1 MAEKHSSSDTQQQI
15 SVHAQYVKD
24 LSFESP
30 AAPDCF
36 VKTLGQPDVQIGVN
50 VTAKR
55 INETLFEVELILTAT
70 AKVEEKI
77 LFVAE
82 LSYAGLMSATNIS
95 DDNIQ
100 PLMMIEGHAYYFHLH
115 AQYVD
120 TTRDGGFLPLNL
132 NPIDFVALYRN
143 NVSDLSRKIKKSLI
157 HLLNNRFQR
166 HSTQPNRIIHLR

>member
-1 MAEKHSSSDTQQQI
+1 MTEKHSSSETQQQI

-36 VKTLGQPDVQIGVN
+36 VKTLGQPDVQIEVN
-50 VTAKR
+50 VTAKG
-55 INETLFEVELILTAT
+55 INETLFEVELILKAT

-95 DDNIQ
+95 NDNIQ
-100 PLMMIEGHAYYFHLH
+100 PLMMIEGPRLLFPFAR
-115 AQYVD
+115 AIMSD

-132 NPIDFVALYRN
+132 NPIDFVALYQN
-143 NVSDLSRKIKKSLI
+143 NISDPEEKNKKE
-157 HLLNNRFQR
+157 
-166 HSTQPNRIIHLR
+166 PNSSAE

>member
-1 MAEKHSSSDTQQQI
+1 MAKKHSSYNNQQQI
-15 SVHAQYVKD
+15 SIHAQYVKD

-36 VKTLGQPDVQIGVN
+36 INTLGQPDVQIGVN

-70 AKVEEKI
+70 AKIEEKI
-77 LFVAE
+77 LFVNE
-82 LSYAGLMSATNIS
+82 LSYAGLMSAMNVS

-100 PLMMIEGHAYYFHLH
+100 PLMMIEGPRLLFPFAR
-115 AQYVD
+115 AIMSD

-143 NVSDLSRKIKKSLI
+143 NVTKSEDENKKTS
-157 HLLNNRFQR
+157 NE
-166 HSTQPNRIIHLR
+166 TAE

>member
-1 MAEKHSSSDTQQQI
+1 MEEQHSSSDNQQQR

-30 AAPDCF
+30 ATPDCF
-36 VKTLGQPDVQIGVN
+36 IKTLGQPDVQIGVN

-95 DDNIQ
+95 DNNIQ
-100 PLMMIEGHAYYFHLH
+100 PLMMIEGPRLLFPFAR
-115 AQYVD
+115 AIMSD

-143 NVSDLSRKIKKSLI
+143 NLPDTEEKENASSSE
-157 HLLNNRFQR
+157 
-166 HSTQPNRIIHLR
+166 

>member
-1 MAEKHSSSDTQQQI
+1 MAEKHSSSYTQEQI
-15 SVHAQYVKD
+15 RVHAQYVKD

-30 AAPDCF
+30 SAPDSF

-55 INETLFEVELILTAT
+55 VNETLFEVELILTAT

-95 DDNIQ
+95 GDDIQ
-100 PLMMIEGHAYYFHLH
+100 ALMMIEGPRLLFPFAR
-115 AQYVD
+115 AIMSN

-143 NVSDLSRKIKKSLI
+143 NVPSSEQKDK
-157 HLLNNRFQR
+157 
-166 HSTQPNRIIHLR
+166 

>member
-1 MAEKHSSSDTQQQI
+1 MAEKNSSSETQQQI

-36 VKTLGQPDVQIGVN
+36 IKTLSQPDVQIGVN

-70 AKVEEKI
+70 AKIEEKT

-100 PLMMIEGHAYYFHLH
+100 PLMMIEGPRLLFPFAR
-115 AQYVD
+115 AIMSD

-132 NPIDFVALYRN
+132 NPIDFIALYQN
-143 NVSDLSRKIKKSLI
+143 NVSNSDQKDKRE
-157 HLLNNRFQR
+157 
-166 HSTQPNRIIHLR
+166 PNSSSE

>member
-1 MAEKHSSSDTQQQI
+1 MAKKHSSSDTQQQI

-30 AAPDCF
+30 SAPDCF

-50 VTAKR
+50 VTAKP
-55 INETLFEVELILTAT
+55 INETLFEVELMLTAT

-77 LFVAE
+77 LFVTE
-82 LSYAGLMSATNIS
+82 LAYAGLMSATNIS

-100 PLMMIEGHAYYFHLH
+100 PLMMIEGPRLLFPFAR
-115 AQYVD
+115 AIMSD

-132 NPIDFVALYRN
+132 NPIDFVALYQN
-143 NVSDLSRKIKKSLI
+143 NISDPEEEHKKE
-157 HLLNNRFQR
+157 
-166 HSTQPNRIIHLR
+166 PNSSAE

>member
-1 MAEKHSSSDTQQQI
+1 MAKNHSSSDTQQQI

-70 AKVEEKI
+70 AKIEEKI

-95 DDNIQ
+95 DNNVQ
-100 PLMMIEGHAYYFHLH
+100 PLMMTEGPRLLFPFAR
-115 AQYVD
+115 AIMSD

-143 NVSDLSRKIKKSLI
+143 NISDSDEKHKKES
-157 HLLNNRFQR
+157 NSFAK
-166 HSTQPNRIIHLR
+166 

>member
-1 MAEKHSSSDTQQQI
+1 MAEKHSSPDTQQQI

-50 VTAKR
+50 VSAKR
-55 INETLFEVELILTAT
+55 VNETLFEVELMLTAT
-70 AKVEEKI
+70 AKIEEKI

-100 PLMMIEGHAYYFHLH
+100 PLMMIEGPRLLFPFAR
-115 AQYVD
+115 AIMSD

-143 NVSDLSRKIKKSLI
+143 NVLDAEQKAKKVSDASSE
-157 HLLNNRFQR
+157 
-166 HSTQPNRIIHLR
+166 

>member
-1 MAEKHSSSDTQQQI
+1 MAEKHSSSDTRQQI

-36 VKTLGQPDVQIGVN
+36 VKTLGQPDVQIEVN
-50 VTAKR
+50 VAAKR

-70 AKVEEKI
+70 AKIEEKI

-95 DDNIQ
+95 DNDVQ
-100 PLMMIEGHAYYFHLH
+100 PLMMIEGPRLLFPFAR
-115 AQYVD
+115 AIMSD

-143 NVSDLSRKIKKSLI
+143 NVSDSERKNKTVS
-157 HLLNNRFQR
+157 N
-166 HSTQPNRIIHLR
+166 SSPE

>member
-1 MAEKHSSSDTQQQI
+1 MAEKHSSSNPQHQI
-15 SVHAQYVKD
+15 SVHAQYLKD

-36 VKTLGQPDVQIGVN
+36 VETLGQPDVQIGVN

-55 INETLFEVELILTAT
+55 INETLFEVTLTLTAT
-70 AKVEEKI
+70 AKVEKRT
-77 LFVAE
+77 LFVTE
-82 LSYAGLMSATNIS
+82 LTYAGLMSATNIS

-100 PLMMIEGHAYYFHLH
+100 PLMMVEGPRLLFPFAR
-115 AQYVD
+115 AIMSD

-143 NVSDLSRKIKKSLI
+143 NVSDSEQKDKKGS
-157 HLLNNRFQR
+157 N
-166 HSTQPNRIIHLR
+166 SSSE

>member
-1 MAEKHSSSDTQQQI
+1 M
-15 SVHAQYVKD
+15 
-24 LSFESP
+24 
-30 AAPDCF
+30 
-36 VKTLGQPDVQIGVN
+36 
-50 VTAKR
+50 
-55 INETLFEVELILTAT
+55 TAT

-100 PLMMIEGHAYYFHLH
+100 ALMMIEGPRLLFPFAR
-115 AQYVD
+115 AIMSD

-143 NVSDLSRKIKKSLI
+143 NVSDSEQEDKEESNPSSK
-157 HLLNNRFQR
+157 
-166 HSTQPNRIIHLR
+166 

>member
-1 MAEKHSSSDTQQQI
+1 MTEKHSSPYTHQQI

-24 LSFESP
+24 LSFENP

-77 LFVAE
+77 LFVTE
-82 LSYAGLMSATNIS
+82 LTYAGLMSATNIS
-95 DDNIQ
+95 DDKVQ
-100 PLMMIEGHAYYFHLH
+100 RLMMIEGPRLLFPFAR
-115 AQYVD
+115 AIMSD

-143 NVSDLSRKIKKSLI
+143 GVSDSEQKDKKES
-157 HLLNNRFQR
+157 N
-166 HSTQPNRIIHLR
+166 SSSE

>member
-36 VKTLGQPDVQIGVN
+36 VKTLSQPDVQIGVN

-70 AKVEEKI
+70 AKIEEKI
-77 LFVAE
+77 LFVTE
-82 LSYAGLMSATNIS
+82 LAYAGLMSATNNS
-95 DDNIQ
+95 DDDIQ
-100 PLMMIEGHAYYFHLH
+100 QLMMIEGPRLLFPFAR
-115 AQYVD
+115 AIMSD

-132 NPIDFVALYRN
+132 NPINFVALYQN
-143 NVSDLSRKIKKSLI
+143 NISDSEKHEKESD
-157 HLLNNRFQR
+157 
-166 HSTQPNRIIHLR
+166 SSS

>member
-1 MAEKHSSSDTQQQI
+1 MAEKHSSSDNRQQI

-50 VTAKR
+50 VTAQR
-55 INETLFEVELILTAT
+55 INETLFEIELILTAT

-100 PLMMIEGHAYYFHLH
+100 RLMMIEGPRLLFPFAR
-115 AQYVD
+115 AIMSD

-132 NPIDFVALYRN
+132 NPIDFIALYQN
-143 NVSDLSRKIKKSLI
+143 NVSNSDQKDKRE
-157 HLLNNRFQR
+157 
-166 HSTQPNRIIHLR
+166 PNSSSK